1 MYRVLH
7 IVMIPKLGGCGG
19 SYGGQVVTLGIHLG
33 KNILQLPLGIIKDEE
48 NLEC

>member
-1 MYRVLH
+1 MYCDDSQVGWLQES
-7 IVMIPKLGGCGG
+7 GGD
-19 SYGGQVVTLGIHLG
+19 GGQVLTLGIHLG